1 MNGGTFENDMEEG
14 MVMDHKQQNAGG
26 SFLKAR

>member
-14 MVMDHKQQNAGG
+14 MDHKQQNAGG